1 MKTDPRATCGQQPR
15 PASAQLSSCL
25 PFCGLGA
32 QEYVQ
37 RKAALCGVLQPEQ
50 RSTRSGELSD
60 TITES

>member
-1 MKTDPRATCGQQPR
+1 MNTDPRTACGLAPR
-15 PASAQLSSCL
+15 PISAQTNRCL